1 MASTIKIKRSTTA
14 SSVPAGGTLAVGELA
29 LNTADLKIYTSANGT
44 HNILLSENALAN
56 TNSYIATMLPTANAT
71 AVFATKVY
79 AAANTYVNNN
89 FLHLTNGGAVSNNI
103 TLNKRSDLR
112 FADTDSSHWVAFEAP
127 ATVTANVTWTLPA
140 ADGSAGYFLKTS
152 GAGVLTWDNV
162 PSGTFDIAADSGA
175 DVTFST
181 GSTLT
186 FDGTANEVE
195 TTVSTDK
202 ITIGLPDDVTIG
214 SDLTITSNTA
224 VGEYLSLKTGA
235 SANAI
240 LDEDNMASNSATAL
254 VTQQSVKAY
263 VDNELTSNDLDFQ
276 GDSGGALSVDLD
288 SETFTIAGTVREIV
302 TTGSGQTLTISLP
315 DDVTIGKDLVVSQ
328 DLVVVGNTSIT
339 GDLIVDGDLTYL
351 NVATINVEDTLMKLS
366 ANNIAD
372 TVDTG
377 IYSKYM
383 VGATTKYTGYF
394 RDADA
399 SGVFKFFEE
408 LQDEPTT
415 TVDISGTGYA
425 IATIEAVI
433 DGGTY

>member
-14 SSVPAGGTLAVGELA
+14 SSVPAGGTLAIGELA
-29 LNTADLKIYTSANGT
+29 LNTADLKIYTSADGT
-44 HNILLSENALAN
+44 NNILLSENALAN
-56 TNSYIATMLPTANAT
+56 TNLQILKRLEVSNAVATYATIA
-71 AVFATKVY
+71 Y
-79 AAANTYVNNN
+79 AAANTYVNSN

-140 ADGSAGYFLKTS
+140 ADGTAGYFLKTS

-263 VDNELTSNDLDFQ
+263 VDNELTSNDLDFL
-276 GDSGGALSVDLD
+276 GDNAVAAAVDLD
-288 SETFTIAGTVREIV
+288 SQSLTIAGTANEIV
-302 TTGSGQTLTISLP
+302 TVGVNQTLTISLP
-315 DDVTIGKDLVVSQ
+315 DDVTIGRDLTVTQDLVVS
-328 DLVVVGNTSIT
+328 GNTSIT

-366 ANNIAD
+366 AGNIAD

-377 IYSKYM
+377 IYSKY
-383 VGATTKYTGYF
+383 VDGGTKYTGYF
-394 RDADA
+394 RDAND
-399 SGVFKFFEE
+399 SGIFKFFEE
-408 LQDEPTT
+408 LQAEPTT
-415 TVDISGTGYA
+415 TVNIAGTGYA